1 MQVAGL
7 CDGKGSMSNGPLDP
21 MDPLDM
27 HMSNGHLS
35 CPLDPM
41 DIDMSSGH
49 LILSIGSNG
58 QAHVH
63 WTFGSAVNKLTRM
76 TS

>member
-1 MQVAGL
+1 
-7 CDGKGSMSNGPLDP
+7 MSNGPLDP

-27 HMSNGHLS
+27 HMSNGNLS

-58 QAHVH
+58 QAYVQ
-63 WTFGSAVNKLTRM
+63 WTFGCAVNKLTQ
-76 TS
+76 

>member
-7 CDGKGSMSNGPLDP
+7 CDGKGSMSNGPL
-21 MDPLDM
+21 DPLDM

-49 LILSIGSNG
+49 LICPLDAMDRHKSTR
-58 QAHVH
+58 HLVVH
-63 WTFGSAVNKLTRM
+63 
-76 TS
+76 

>member
-1 MQVAGL
+1 MTSYVGIDPMQVAGL
-7 CDGKGSMSNGPLDP
+7 WDGKGRMPNGPLDP

-49 LILSIGSNG
+49 LICPLDPMDRHKSGCSLE
-58 QAHVH
+58 
-63 WTFGSAVNKLTRM
+63 S
-76 TS
+76 S

>member
-7 CDGKGSMSNGPLDP
+7 CDGKGSMSNGPMDP

-41 DIDMSSGH
+41 DVDMSSGH
-49 LILSIGSNG
+49 LICPLDPMDNSN
-58 QAHVH
+58 VH
-63 WTFGSAVNKLTRM
+63 WTFDCTVNKFT
-76 TS
+76 